1 MFSLKFLFLL
11 SSLYA
16 RVCFMCHFNPPLSLL
31 FILQTFDLS
40 VTDSA
45 RTTNAALL
53 STCEMQEAAV
63 RSGKMLLLPVL
74 LFVVLQHRFCLTMS
88 FFAPVKAFW
97 SQPEKYISFFLQ
109 SYPMFSTLRLY
120 KCISYSYSK
129 NLQVCACTHFS
140 SDFAVSGNRRCILTL
155 PVLITFPH

>member
-16 RVCFMCHFNPPLSLL
+16 CVCFMCHFNPPLSLL

-74 LFVVLQHRFCLTMS
+74 LFVVLRHRFCLTMS

-97 SQPEKYISFFLQ
+97 SQPEKYISFFSPKLPNVFNFTIVQ
-109 SYPMFSTLRLY
+109 MHKLLLFKKP
-120 KCISYSYSK
+120 
-129 NLQVCACTHFS
+129 
-140 SDFAVSGNRRCILTL
+140 SGLCLHSF
-155 PVLITFPH
+155 LI